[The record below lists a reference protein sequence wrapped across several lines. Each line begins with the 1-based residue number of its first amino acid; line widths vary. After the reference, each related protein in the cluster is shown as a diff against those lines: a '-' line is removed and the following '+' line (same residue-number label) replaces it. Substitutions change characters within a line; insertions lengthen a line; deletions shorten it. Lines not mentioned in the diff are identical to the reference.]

1 MVQLTIRL
9 TVKTGQADSTVRALR
24 STMRGALLN
33 GSCTNVH
40 IAADVNDADT
50 FWYSEEWQDVRELE
64 SQIRSERFSHLLSL
78 VETGVQPP
86 LLEFRVVE
94 TARGLEYIAAVR
106 GAAAAESG
114 AVGRGPDETSHVEGS
129 RE

>member
-33 GSCTNVH
+33 GSCTNAH

-64 SQIRSERFSHLLSL
+64 SQMRSERFSHLLSL

-106 GAAAAESG
+106 GLAAAESG
-114 AVGRGPDETSHVEGS
+114 AAGRGPDETSHVEGS

>member
-9 TVKTGQADSTVRALR
+9 TVKTGQVEPTVRALR
-24 STMRGALLN
+24 NTMRGAMLN
-33 GSCTNVH
+33 GSCANAH
-40 IAADVNDADT
+40 IAADVNDTDT
-50 FWYSEEWQDVRELE
+50 FWYSEEWQDVGELE
-64 SQIRSERFSHLLSL
+64 SQMRSERFSQLLSL

-106 GAAAAESG
+106 EAAAAESG
-114 AVGRGPDETSHVEGS
+114 AAGRGPDETSHVERS